1 MLLLL
6 KSVDDGINIALVL
19 ALRVLVSKSVCGD
32 PLLIVLKFMLH
43 SLEVNKKVVLL
54 SIVATEVQLHSRIVA
69 LLQLFLQLGPIVV
82 EVLVEVGQLGV
93 GHLARSHA
101 PPEDHTSRRLEIQT
115 LVVSVPGEGH
125 DH

>member
-6 KSVDDGINIALVL
+6 KSVDDGINIALVFT
-19 ALRVLVSKSVCGD
+19 LRVLVSKSVCGD

-93 GHLARSHA
+93 GHLTGSHA
-101 PPEDHTSRRLEIQT
+101 PPEDHTSR
-115 LVVSVPGEGH
+115 
-125 DH
+125 